1 MLNRCVFSCLKTKEK
16 RRKHYVQDKIT
27 TIVTKNTQATNRN
40 EACIRLKKQI
50 IKGVNNMQT
59 AINTNNN
66 IFIRA
71 DEVAMV
77 LHVSVQTGY
86 KIIRQLNEELQKKG
100 LVVQTGRVN
109 RRYFEVRYGISGMD
123 FTGDGQIAPSCSSE
137 GGI

>member
-1 MLNRCVFSCLKTKEK
+1 
-16 RRKHYVQDKIT
+16 
-27 TIVTKNTQATNRN
+27 
-40 EACIRLKKQI
+40 
-50 IKGVNNMQT
+50 MQT

-71 DEVAMV
+71 DEVAQV

-109 RRYFEVRYGISGMD
+109 RRYFEVRYGISGMA

>member
-1 MLNRCVFSCLKTKEK
+1 
-16 RRKHYVQDKIT
+16 
-27 TIVTKNTQATNRN
+27 
-40 EACIRLKKQI
+40 LKKQI